1 MEKTKKICVA
11 GGAGL
16 TGQCAVRDLL
26 RSKNVE
32 SICVA
37 DYDQKGLDELR
48 RKLKDDDSR
57 LEFRK
62 IDVRKE
68 EETASVF
75 KGYDVVINGVQ
86 YYFNL
91 KVMSA
96 ALKAR
101 TNYLDF
107 GGLYYTTL
115 EQIRR
120 FNNQFRDSGLLGV
133 VGMGA
138 QPGVSNLMVK
148 QAIKGFS
155 HADSVEILDGWRD
168 STKSSS
174 PIYFT
179 WSPLTFFDESSKEA
193 VVFENGKFVRKPP
206 FCDPQTVEFPAPVR
220 KVEVCT
226 ALHSELATIPKS
238 FESYGLKNVVWKE
251 GGADFW
257 KIKFLADLGLTS
269 DEKSSYGGVE
279 LSPREFLLDLFK
291 KRGILKMPSDA
302 VPDDFEVTRVIVK
315 GWSKRGRRKARKT
328 VVSDAYFP
336 AYKPWKVSCSQYNVG
351 IPASIAAQIIA
362 SHGETLPKG
371 VLPAEKVFEPSAF
384 FEELEK
390 RNIIVRKKT
399 LRH

>member
-1 MEKTKKICVA
+1 MKICVA

-48 RKLKDDDSR
+48 RKLKVESSR
-57 LEFRK
+57 IEFKK
-62 IDVRKE
+62 IDVRNE
-68 EETASVF
+68 LETTSVF
-75 KGYDVVINGVQ
+75 KGNDVVINGVQ

-91 KVMSA
+91 NVMSA
-96 ALKAR
+96 ALRAK

-120 FNNQFRDSGLLGV
+120 FDKHFRNAGLLGV

-155 HADSVEILDGWRD
+155 RADSVEILDGWRD
-168 STKSSS
+168 KTKSSS

-193 VVFENGKFVRKPP
+193 VVFENGKIVKKPP
-206 FCDPQTVEFPAPVR
+206 FSDSETVDFPAPVG

-226 ALHSELATIPKS
+226 ALHSELATIPES
-238 FESYGLKNVVWKE
+238 FESYGVKKVVWKE

-257 KIKFLADLGLTS
+257 KIRFLADLGLTS
-269 DEKSSYGGVE
+269 DEKIPYGGVE
-279 LSPREFLLDLFK
+279 IAPREFLLDLFK
-291 KRGILKMPSDA
+291 KKGMLKMPSD
-302 VPDDFEVTRVIVK
+302 VIPNDFEVTRVIVK
-315 GWSKRGRRKARKT
+315 GWSKRGGGTARKT
-328 VVSDAYFP
+328 VVIDTRFP

-351 IPASIAAQIIA
+351 IPGSIAAQMIA
-362 SHGETLPKG
+362 SQAEKLPKG
-371 VLPAEKVFEPSAF
+371 VLPAEKVFEPSRF
-384 FEELEK
+384 FKELKK
-390 RNIIVRKKT
+390 RNILVRQKT
-399 LRH
+399 QRR